1 MNHEDV
7 LNYNIRQTKEKKW
20 VDVQR
25 AERER
30 IGCAC
35 NEFSVEPREQK
46 YGTEEDE
53 GVVS

>member
-7 LNYNIRQTKEKKW
+7 LNYSVCQKKENNW
-20 VDVQR
+20 VDMQR
-25 AERER
+25 AQGER
-30 IGCAC
+30 IGFSC

-53 GVVS
+53 GVS